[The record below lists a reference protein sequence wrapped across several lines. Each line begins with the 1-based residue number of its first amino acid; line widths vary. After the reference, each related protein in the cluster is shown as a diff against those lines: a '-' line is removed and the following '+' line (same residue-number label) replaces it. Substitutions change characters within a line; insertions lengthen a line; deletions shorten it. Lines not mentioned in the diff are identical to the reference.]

1 MGRRVTCIDCTL
13 QSSVEYEYFKERF
26 SVSCAASFSKVS
38 ILAAVEWLL
47 ALPQGCPTCLL
58 SSLVVAV
65 ATRHKSNSVLWQSFL
80 QDCIGRAALDACCR
94 ILLLCPL

>member
-1 MGRRVTCIDCTL
+1 MTCIHCTL

-47 ALPQGCPTCLL
+47 ALPQGLHYMLAEL
-58 SSLVVAV
+58 SGCGCSNASQEQFRPVAKLF
-65 ATRHKSNSVLWQSFL
+65 AGLHR
-80 QDCIGRAALDACCR
+80 
-94 ILLLCPL
+94 